1 MGRISQRLSNGAK
14 KQRGE
19 KTFNESAASLASG
32 SVSHLDLGLA
42 EAKLG
47 WRGLKRAFAFR
58 TVQATELMV
67 VTIAV
72 LRSS

>member
-1 MGRISQRLSNGAK
+1 MGRISQRLSSGAK
-14 KQRGE
+14 KQGGK

-32 SVSHLDLGLA
+32 SVSHLDLRLA
-42 EAKLG
+42 EANLG

-58 TVQATELMV
+58 SVQATELML

-72 LRSS
+72 LRCS